1 MGTGY
6 HGGFGNTNGAAV
18 QKEINIQKEI
28 SNEVPQTSDVKKEL
42 INELIHNNVKI
53 SVDDVVF
60 ITRDNTN
67 QIV

>member
-6 HGGFGNTNGAAV
+6 HGGFGNTNGAV
-18 QKEINIQKEI
+18 QREINIQKEI

-60 ITRDNTN
+60 I
-67 QIV
+67 I